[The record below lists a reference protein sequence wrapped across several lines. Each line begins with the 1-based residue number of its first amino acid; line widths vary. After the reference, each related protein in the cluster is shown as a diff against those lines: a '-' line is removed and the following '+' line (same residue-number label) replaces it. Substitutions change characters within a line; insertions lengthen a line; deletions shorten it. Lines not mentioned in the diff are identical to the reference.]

1 MKKKTSYSTHSQSQS
16 QVIKF
21 FYQHIIQTKP
31 NKQTNKVLRPTMT
44 TITTSHPPS
53 QEQPQEPQPQPQQE
67 QPLTPP
73 PTADFAVD
81 DTCDVSV
88 SVDDPDP
95 TVAFRKTIAMN
106 NAGVQLLDR
115 DEPAKAAKVLTSAFY
130 VFKKAYYKRKHQLP
144 SMADYQGPSLI
155 DKVQSI
161 LLNANATQQPRRPA
175 ASASASARSV
185 SSSRSP
191 SPSGGK
197 TTSPDDQAE
206 QSLDEETD
214 PVSISIYRH
223 PIHVPSDFDLL
234 QETVGFLSTTITFN
248 LALANHLYGV
258 GLHEKLSIGQ
268 ADPKM
273 IRKDTTVMMHLQRA
287 GRLYEYA
294 IRLER
299 ARTHQNQEQQR
310 RRRQDGYPPQQQLL
324 VSPFVLMA
332 ILNNLGHLHTTL
344 QNADQATK
352 CYKQLQ
358 STLMYMLQ
366 VGRRHHHPSSSSP
379 RGATQQS
386 QKQQHRDMIQF
397 FLENASVGLQTTRLT
412 AAAAA

>member
-1 MKKKTSYSTHSQSQS
+1 
-16 QVIKF
+16 
-21 FYQHIIQTKP
+21 
-31 NKQTNKVLRPTMT
+31 MT

-53 QEQPQEPQPQPQQE
+53 QELPQE
-67 QPLTPP
+67 PLTPP
-73 PTADFAVD
+73 PTADTDVD
-81 DTCDVSV
+81 DTCDVSVSVSVSV

-115 DEPAKAAKVLTSAFY
+115 GEPAKAAKVLTSAFY

-144 SMADYQGPSLI
+144 SMADYQGSSLI

-161 LLNANATQQPRRPA
+161 LLNANTIQQPRRPA
-175 ASASASARSV
+175 ASASASASV
-185 SSSRSP
+185 SSSP

-197 TTSPDDQAE
+197 TTSPDAQAE

-214 PVSISIYRH
+214 PVSVSVYRH

-248 LALANHLYGV
+248 LALANHLYGI

-268 ADPKM
+268 ADPMM
-273 IRKDTTVMMHLQRA
+273 IRKNTTVMMHLQRA

-299 ARTHQNQEQQR
+299 ARTHQNKEEQPQQQQR
-310 RRRQDGYPPQQQLL
+310 GQQLL

-366 VGRRHHHPSSSSP
+366 VGRRRQHPSSS
-379 RGATQQS
+379 RGATQES
-386 QKQQHRDMIQF
+386 QKQRHRDMIQI
-397 FLENASVGLQTTRLT
+397 FLENASVGLQTTRMT
-412 AAAAA
+412 AAAA